1 MTLKIKSTRRKKKHN
16 VFNIDVNNQTQTS
29 YLELPHVIIKPKM

>member
-16 VFNIDVNNQTQTS
+16 VFNIDINNQTQT